1 MATKHINDELWN
13 RIEALTVK
21 ANARH
26 GLLQPIKEA
35 EVLHLVLQRGLELLT
50 DDDLLQLGK
59 YRRPIGFVLRRPG
72 VEMVKLDMLNMADA
86 ATVLLRSG
94 PATLCIWSR
103 DDILREASEAVI
115 RERLPD
121 AALLSEGMTGPGSR
135 RCCPDSGTPRTGET
149 AVISLR
155 ADSADYAIARITDLM
170 CEALLGYKGQ
180 RAWRPAEDEQGNNMV
195 TQPMVLLGAVHPV
208 AGYLFLEV
216 ILTVRLA
223 SLIYIS

>member
-1 MATKHINDELWN
+1 MATKHINDEIWK
-13 RIEALTVK
+13 RIEDLTVR
-21 ANARH
+21 ANARQN
-26 GLLQPIKEA
+26 LLRPVKEA
-35 EVLHLVLQRGLELLT
+35 DVLHLVLQRGLELLT

-121 AALLSEGMTGPGSR
+121 AALLSEGDDRARFQTLLPGFWNAAHR
-135 RCCPDSGTPRTGET
+135 GET

-180 RAWRPAEDEQGNNMV
+180 RAWRPGEDEQG
-195 TQPMVLLGAVHPV
+195 
-208 AGYLFLEV
+208 E
-216 ILTVRLA
+216 
-223 SLIYIS
+223 

>member
-1 MATKHINDELWN
+1 MATKHINDEIWK
-13 RIEALTVK
+13 RIEDLTVR
-21 ANARH
+21 ANARQN
-26 GLLQPIKEA
+26 LLRPVKEA
-35 EVLHLVLQRGLELLT
+35 DVLHLVLQRGLELLT
-50 DDDLLQLGK
+50 DDDLLQLGN

-72 VEMVKLDMLNMADA
+72 MEMVKLDTLNIADA

-103 DDILREASEAVI
+103 DDILRQAGEAVI

-121 AALLSEGMTGPGSR
+121 AVLLSEGDDRARFQTLLPGFWNAAHR
-135 RCCPDSGTPRTGET
+135 GET

-180 RAWRPAEDEQGNNMV
+180 RTWRPGEDEQG
-195 TQPMVLLGAVHPV
+195 
-208 AGYLFLEV
+208 E
-216 ILTVRLA
+216 
-223 SLIYIS
+223 

>member
-26 GLLQPIKEA
+26 GLLRPIKEA

-103 DDILREASEAVI
+103 DDILREASEAVL

-121 AALLSEGMTGPGSR
+121 AALLSEGDDRARFQTLLPGFWNAAHR
-135 RCCPDSGTPRTGET
+135 GET

-155 ADSADYAIARITDLM
+155 ADNADLAIARITDLM
-170 CEALLGYKGQ
+170 CESLLGYKGE
-180 RAWRPAEDEQGNNMV
+180 RAYRAGENEQG
-195 TQPMVLLGAVHPV
+195 
-208 AGYLFLEV
+208 EE
-216 ILTVRLA
+216 
-223 SLIYIS
+223 S

>member
-26 GLLQPIKEA
+26 GLLRPIKEA

-121 AALLSEGMTGPGSR
+121 AALLSEGDDRARFQTLLPEFWNAAHR
-135 RCCPDSGTPRTGET
+135 GET

-180 RAWRPAEDEQGNNMV
+180 RAWRPAEDEQG
-195 TQPMVLLGAVHPV
+195 
-208 AGYLFLEV
+208 E
-216 ILTVRLA
+216 
-223 SLIYIS
+223 